1 MTSKHNGFSLLDSL
15 IALVVLSVGVIGL
28 VKLQIYIDRRA
39 DFALNSIEALH
50 LAEDKLEFFRASSVN
65 SAGTGTI
72 WFDGPQ
78 FNSDDDTASVSGS
91 SYTFN
96 RKWVIEDKLSL
107 SGVAGAKLIHVTV
120 DWVDRWN
127 NTSKVELETMVSRY
141 SEFD

>member
-1 MTSKHNGFSLLDSL
+1 MISKHNGFSLLDSL

-28 VKLQIYIDRRA
+28 VKLQVYIDRRA
-39 DFALNSIEALH
+39 DFALNSIEALR
-50 LAEDKLEFFRASSVN
+50 LAEDKLEFFRASSAN

-107 SGVAGAKLIHVTV
+107 SGVAGAKLMHVTV